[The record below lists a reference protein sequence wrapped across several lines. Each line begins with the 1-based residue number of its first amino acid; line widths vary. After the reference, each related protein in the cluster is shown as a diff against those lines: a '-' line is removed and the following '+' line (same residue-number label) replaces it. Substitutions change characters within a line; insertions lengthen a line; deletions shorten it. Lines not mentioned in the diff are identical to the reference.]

1 MLCCYATSYSDH
13 QTFTKKMICVVP
25 ENNKIISIQP
35 LPPLMEWISN
45 SRGWE
50 GGGAVRIFH
59 INSVRG
65 VGVGWT
71 FSGVTKTLILPRS
84 VETKKC
90 FCV

>member
-1 MLCCYATSYSDH
+1 MLCCYATSLH
-13 QTFTKKMICVVP
+13 QTFTKKMICVAP
-25 ENNKIISIQP
+25 EINKIISRQP
-35 LPPLMEWISN
+35 LPPLMEGIRN
-45 SRGWE
+45 S
-50 GGGAVRIFH
+50 
-59 INSVRG
+59 RG

>member
-1 MLCCYATSYSDH
+1 MLCCYATSVH

-25 ENNKIISIQP
+25 EKNKIISIQA
-35 LPPLMEWISN
+35 LPPLMEGIGN
-45 SRGWE
+45 SRGWGDWLE
-50 GGGAVRIFH
+50 FF

-65 VGVGWT
+65 VGIGWT
-71 FSGVTKTLILPRS
+71 FTGVTKTLILPRS

>member
-1 MLCCYATSYSDH
+1 MLCCYATSVH

-25 ENNKIISIQP
+25 ENNSHTT
-35 LPPLMEWISN
+35 PPSPHGRDWKFY
-45 SRGWE
+45 GV
-50 GGGAVRIFH
+50 GGVGGVVRIFH